1 VARQVIDTLGGVR
14 INVQIPVSDDRFP
27 SDTGRL
33 RRVYVPSGPQHMTG
47 SEALEYARSR
57 HTSSDFDR
65 GRRQQRVLLSIKEQ
79 ADIASIVANLE
90 PLLNT
95 LARSVKTDIPP
106 AELPRLLALADR
118 VDVRNVRSYVFAPS
132 FFAREITNDP
142 GRGYVIIPNVERIRA
157 AVRTAFS
164 ADPALDALRERLGE
178 EGARLW
184 VLNQSGVNGRATTL
198 AAYLAF
204 QGIDASAPNQRP
216 EGTIATTRI
225 VVYNGAEERIPDTIA
240 YLEATFGVAVTLAN
254 DAGVTVDVIV
264 TAGRSTPDLRVDAPG

>member
-1 VARQVIDTLGGVR
+1 M
-14 INVQIPVSDDRFP
+14 S
-27 SDTGRL
+27 
-33 RRVYVPSGPQHMTG
+33 G

-79 ADIASIVANLE
+79 ADVASIVANLE
-90 PLLNT
+90 PLLDT

-106 AELPRLLALADR
+106 SELPKLLALADG

-132 FFAREITNDP
+132 FFAREVASDP

-198 AAYLAF
+198 AAYLAY

-216 EGTIATTRI
+216 EGTIAATRI
-225 VVYNGAEERIPDTIA
+225 VVYNGAEERIADTIA
-240 YLEATFGVAVTLAN
+240 YLEATFGVTVTLAD